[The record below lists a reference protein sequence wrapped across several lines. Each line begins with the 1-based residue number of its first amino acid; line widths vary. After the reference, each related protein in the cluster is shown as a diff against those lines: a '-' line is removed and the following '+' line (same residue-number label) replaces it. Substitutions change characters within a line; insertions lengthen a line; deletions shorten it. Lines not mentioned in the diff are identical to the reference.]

1 MDNSNVELITKMVLE
16 AVEKKECCSVWRRFS
31 RSNRSVRKTYPSHT
45 GACRDSVWRRLPSYK
60 VQRTYGWTVCIKRK
74 GYNCWS

>member
-1 MDNSNVELITKMVLE
+1 MDNSNVALITKLVLE
-16 AVEKKECCSVWRRFS
+16 AVEKRMLLSRRRFS

>member
-16 AVEKKECCSVWRRFS
+16 AVEKECCSVWRRFS

>member
-16 AVEKKECCSVWRRFS
+16 AVEK
-31 RSNRSVRKTYPSHT
+31 N
-45 GACRDSVWRRLPSYK
+45 SVWRRLPSYK